1 MTYISINLKHDLNG
15 SVIGQKL
22 IDLSKPTV
30 MGILNITPDS
40 FFSGSRFS
48 LNSNQITD
56 QVGKMIADGAKFIDI
71 GGYST
76 RPNAN
81 DVSISEEIDR
91 VSPVIEV
98 ISKDFGNKIAISIDT
113 FRSKVAREAV
123 NAGATI
129 INDIAGGNLD
139 EEMFQTVAELQVPYI
154 LMHSR
159 GNPQTMDRLND
170 YKTGDGP
177 HLTLAVI
184 TELQEKVA
192 QLRALAVK
200 DIMIDPGFGFAKN
213 AKQGF
218 EMMRNLEAFK
228 VMDLPL
234 LVGISRKSMIWRTLN
249 ITADEALNGTTALN
263 MYALSQG
270 AKILRVHDVKEA
282 TETIRLYEELS
293 TAESSLSLL
302 QIQSKNHHG
311 HRLIQ

>member
-1 MTYISINLKHDLNG
+1 MTFISINHKHDPNEP
-15 SVIGQKL
+15 VIGQKL

-40 FFSGSRFS
+40 FFSGSRFTP
-48 LNSNQITD
+48 NSNQITD
-56 QVGKMIADGAKFIDI
+56 QVGKMISDGAVFIDI

-76 RPNAN
+76 RPDAS
-81 DVSISEEIDR
+81 DVSVAEEIDR

-98 ISKDFGNKIAISIDT
+98 IAQNFGDKVAISIDT

-159 GNPQTMDRLND
+159 GNPQTMNKLND
-170 YKTGDGP
+170 YQN
-177 HLTLAVI
+177 LTLDVI

-192 QLRALAVK
+192 QLRTLAVK
-200 DIMIDPGFGFAKN
+200 DIIIDPGFGFAKN

-218 EMMRNLEAFK
+218 EMMRNLDAFK

-263 MYALSQG
+263 MYALMQG

-282 TETIRLYEELS
+282 AETVRLFEEL
-293 TAESSLSLL
+293 
-302 QIQSKNHHG
+302 G
-311 HRLIQ
+311 G

>member
-1 MTYISINLKHDLNG
+1 M
-15 SVIGQKL
+15 GQKL
-22 IDLSKPTV
+22 IDLTKPTV

-40 FFSGSRFS
+40 FFSGSRYTP
-48 LNSNQITD
+48 NSNQIID
-56 QVGKMIADGAKFIDI
+56 QVGKMIADGASFIDI

-76 RPNAN
+76 RPDAD
-81 DVSISEEIDR
+81 DVSVVEEIDR
-91 VSPVIEV
+91 VTPVIEE
-98 ISKDFGNKIAISIDT
+98 IAQHFGDKVAISIDT
-113 FRSKVAREAV
+113 FRSKVACEAV
-123 NAGATI
+123 KAGATI

-159 GNPQTMDRLND
+159 GNPQTMNKLNE
-170 YKTGDGP
+170 YQN
-177 HLTLAVI
+177 LTLDVI

-200 DIMIDPGFGFAKN
+200 DIIIDPGFGFAKN

-249 ITADEALNGTTALN
+249 ITADEALNGTTVLN
-263 MYALSQG
+263 MYALMQG

-282 TETIRLYEELS
+282 MQTVRLFEEL
-293 TAESSLSLL
+293 
-302 QIQSKNHHG
+302 G
-311 HRLIQ
+311 G

>member
-1 MTYISINLKHDLNG
+1 
-15 SVIGQKL
+15 
-22 IDLSKPTV
+22 

-40 FFSGSRFS
+40 FFSGSRFK
-48 LNSNQITD
+48 LNSTQITD
-56 QVGKMIADGAKFIDI
+56 QVGKMIANGAVFIDI

-76 RPNAN
+76 RPNA
-81 DVSISEEIDR
+81 DHVSVSEEIDR
-91 VSPVIEV
+91 VLPVIELIV
-98 ISKDFGNKIAISIDT
+98 KEFGVKVVISIDT

-123 NAGATI
+123 KVGAAI

-159 GNPQTMDRLND
+159 GNPQTMNKLND
-170 YKTGDGP
+170 YQMDGISN
-177 HLTLAVI
+177 LTIDVI

-192 QLRALAVK
+192 KLRSLAVK
-200 DIMIDPGFGFAKN
+200 DIIIDPGFGFAKN
-213 AKQGF
+213 AKQSF
-218 EMMRNLEAFK
+218 EMMKNLEAFN

-263 MYALSQG
+263 MYALIQG

-282 TETIRLYEELS
+282 TETIRLFEEL
-293 TAESSLSLL
+293 E
-302 QIQSKNHHG
+302 KN
-311 HRLIQ
+311 

>member
-1 MTYISINLKHDLNG
+1 MTSISINHKHDLNRP
-15 SVIGQKL
+15 VIGQKL

-40 FFSGSRFS
+40 FFSGSRFTP
-48 LNSNQITD
+48 NSNQITD
-56 QVGKMIADGAKFIDI
+56 QVGKMIANGAVFIDI

-76 RPNAN
+76 RPDAD
-81 DVSISEEIDR
+81 DVSVSEEIDR

-123 NAGATI
+123 YAGATI

-159 GNPQTMDRLND
+159 GNPKTMNKLND
-170 YKTGDGP
+170 YNTGGVP

-184 TELQEKVA
+184 TDLQEKVA

-200 DIMIDPGFGFAKN
+200 DIIIDPGFGFAKN

-263 MYALSQG
+263 MYALMQG

-282 TETIRLYEELS
+282 TETIRLFEEL
-293 TAESSLSLL
+293 E
-302 QIQSKNHHG
+302 N
-311 HRLIQ
+311 

>member
-1 MTYISINLKHDLNG
+1 MTFISINHKYTPNEP
-15 SVIGQKL
+15 VIGQKL
-22 IDLSKPTV
+22 IDLSKPSV

-40 FFSGSRFS
+40 FFSGSRYTP
-48 LNSNQITD
+48 NSNQITD
-56 QVGKMIADGAKFIDI
+56 QVGKMIADGAVFIDI

-76 RPNAN
+76 RPDAS
-81 DVSISEEIDR
+81 DVSVAEEIDR

-98 ISKDFGNKIAISIDT
+98 IAQNFADKVAISIDT

-123 NAGATI
+123 KVGATI

-159 GNPQTMDRLND
+159 GNPQTMNKLND
-170 YKTGDGP
+170 YED
-177 HLTLAVI
+177 LTLDVI

-200 DIMIDPGFGFAKN
+200 DIIIDPGFGFAKN

-218 EMMRNLEAFK
+218 EMMRNLDAFK

-263 MYALSQG
+263 MYALMQG

-282 TETIRLYEELS
+282 METVRLFEELM
-293 TAESSLSLL
+293 E
-302 QIQSKNHHG
+302 KN
-311 HRLIQ
+311 

>member
-1 MTYISINLKHDLNG
+1 MTFISINHKLAPNEP
-15 SVIGQKL
+15 VIGQKL
-22 IDLSKPTV
+22 IDLSKPSV

-40 FFSGSRFS
+40 FFSGSRYTP
-48 LNSNQITD
+48 NSNQIID
-56 QVGKMIADGAKFIDI
+56 QVGKMIADGAMFIDI

-76 RPNAN
+76 RPDAD
-81 DVSISEEIDR
+81 DVSVSEEIDR

-98 ISKDFGNKIAISIDT
+98 IAQNFVDKVAISIDT

-123 NAGATI
+123 KAGATI

-159 GNPQTMDRLND
+159 GNPQTMSKLND
-170 YKTGDGP
+170 YQN
-177 HLTLAVI
+177 LTLEVI

-200 DIMIDPGFGFAKN
+200 DIIIDPGFGFAKN

-263 MYALSQG
+263 MYALMKG

-282 TETIRLYEELS
+282 AETVRLFEELG
-293 TAESSLSLL
+293 SSEC
-302 QIQSKNHHG
+302 
-311 HRLIQ
+311 

>member
-1 MTYISINLKHDLNG
+1 MTFISINQKRHPNG
-15 SVIGQKL
+15 PVMGQKL
-22 IDLSKPTV
+22 IDLTKPTV

-40 FFSGSRFS
+40 FFSGSRYTP
-48 LNSNQITD
+48 NSNQIID
-56 QVGKMIADGAKFIDI
+56 QVGKMIADGATFIDI

-76 RPNAN
+76 RPDAD
-81 DVSISEEIDR
+81 DVSVAEEIDR
-91 VSPVIEV
+91 VTPVIEE
-98 ISKDFGNKIAISIDT
+98 IAQHFGDKVAISIDT

-123 NAGATI
+123 KAGATI

-159 GNPQTMDRLND
+159 GNPQTMSKLND
-170 YKTGDGP
+170 YQN
-177 HLTLAVI
+177 LTLDVI

-200 DIMIDPGFGFAKN
+200 DIIIDPGFGFAKN

-249 ITADEALNGTTALN
+249 ITADEALNGTTVLN
-263 MYALSQG
+263 MYALMQG

-282 TETIRLYEELS
+282 MQTVRLFEEL
-293 TAESSLSLL
+293 
-302 QIQSKNHHG
+302 G
-311 HRLIQ
+311 G

>member
-1 MTYISINLKHDLNG
+1 MTFISINHKYTHNEP
-15 SVIGQKL
+15 VIGQKL
-22 IDLSKPTV
+22 IDLSKPSI

-40 FFSGSRFS
+40 FFSGSRYTP
-48 LNSNQITD
+48 NSNQIID
-56 QVGKMIADGAKFIDI
+56 QVGKMITDGAVFIDI

-76 RPNAN
+76 RPDAD
-81 DVSISEEIDR
+81 DVSVAEEIDR

-98 ISKDFGNKIAISIDT
+98 IAQNFGDKVAISIDT

-123 NAGATI
+123 KVGATI

-139 EEMFQTVAELQVPYI
+139 EEMFQAVAELQVPYI

-159 GNPQTMDRLND
+159 GNPQTMNNLND
-170 YKTGDGP
+170 YQN
-177 HLTLAVI
+177 LTLDVI

-192 QLRALAVK
+192 ELRALGVK
-200 DIMIDPGFGFAKN
+200 DIIIDPGFGFAKN

-249 ITADEALNGTTALN
+249 ITANEALNGTTALN
-263 MYALSQG
+263 MYALMQG

-282 TETIRLYEELS
+282 MQTVKLFEEL
-293 TAESSLSLL
+293 
-302 QIQSKNHHG
+302 G
-311 HRLIQ
+311 G

>member
-1 MTYISINLKHDLNG
+1 MTFISINHKYTPNEP
-15 SVIGQKL
+15 VIGQKL
-22 IDLSKPTV
+22 IDLSKPSV

-40 FFSGSRFS
+40 FFSGSRYTP
-48 LNSNQITD
+48 NCNQITD
-56 QVGKMIADGAKFIDI
+56 QVGKMIADGALFIDI

-76 RPNAN
+76 RPDAS
-81 DVSISEEIDR
+81 DVSVAEEIDR

-98 ISKDFGNKIAISIDT
+98 IAQNFADKVAISIDT

-123 NAGATI
+123 KVGATI

-139 EEMFQTVAELQVPYI
+139 EDMFQTVAELQVPYI

-159 GNPQTMDRLND
+159 GNPQTMNKLND
-170 YKTGDGP
+170 YKD
-177 HLTLAVI
+177 LTLDVI

-200 DIMIDPGFGFAKN
+200 DIIIDPGFGFAKN

-218 EMMRNLEAFK
+218 EMMRNLDAFK

-263 MYALSQG
+263 MYALMQG

-282 TETIRLYEELS
+282 MQTVRLFEEL
-293 TAESSLSLL
+293 
-302 QIQSKNHHG
+302 II
-311 HRLIQ
+311 R

>member
-1 MTYISINLKHDLNG
+1 MTFISINHKHTPNVP
-15 SVIGQKL
+15 VIGQKL
-22 IDLSKPTV
+22 IDLSKPSV

-40 FFSGSRFS
+40 FFSGSRYTP
-48 LNSNQITD
+48 NSNQITD
-56 QVGKMIADGAKFIDI
+56 QVGKMIADGAVFIDI

-76 RPNAN
+76 RPDAS
-81 DVSISEEIDR
+81 DVSVADEIDR

-98 ISKDFGNKIAISIDT
+98 IAQNFADKVAISIDT

-123 NAGATI
+123 KVGATI

-159 GNPQTMDRLND
+159 GNPQTMSKLND
-170 YKTGDGP
+170 YQN
-177 HLTLAVI
+177 LTIDVI

-200 DIMIDPGFGFAKN
+200 DIIIDPGFGFAKN

-228 VMDLPL
+228 IMDLPL

-263 MYALSQG
+263 MYALMQG

-282 TETIRLYEELS
+282 TQTVRLFEEL
-293 TAESSLSLL
+293 E
-302 QIQSKNHHG
+302 KV
-311 HRLIQ
+311 

>member
-1 MTYISINLKHDLNG
+1 MTFISINQKRHPNG
-15 SVIGQKL
+15 PVMGQKL
-22 IDLSKPTV
+22 IDLTKPTV

-40 FFSGSRFS
+40 FFSGSRYTP
-48 LNSNQITD
+48 NSNQIID
-56 QVGKMIADGAKFIDI
+56 QVGKMIADGASFIDI

-76 RPNAN
+76 RPDAD
-81 DVSISEEIDR
+81 DVSVAEEIDR
-91 VSPVIEV
+91 VTPVIEE
-98 ISKDFGNKIAISIDT
+98 IAQHFGDKVAISIDT

-123 NAGATI
+123 KAGATI

-159 GNPQTMDRLND
+159 GNPQTMSKLND
-170 YKTGDGP
+170 YQN
-177 HLTLAVI
+177 LTLDVI

-200 DIMIDPGFGFAKN
+200 DIIIDPGFGFAKN

-249 ITADEALNGTTALN
+249 ITADEALNGTTVLN
-263 MYALSQG
+263 MYALMQG

-282 TETIRLYEELS
+282 MQTVRLFEEL
-293 TAESSLSLL
+293 
-302 QIQSKNHHG
+302 G
-311 HRLIQ
+311 G

>member
-1 MTYISINLKHDLNG
+1 MTFISINHKHDPNG
-15 SVIGQKL
+15 PIIGQKL
-22 IDLSKPTV
+22 IDLSKPSV

-40 FFSGSRFS
+40 FFSGSRYTP
-48 LNSNQITD
+48 NSNQIID
-56 QVGKMIADGAKFIDI
+56 QVGKMIADGATFIDI

-76 RPNAN
+76 RPDAD
-81 DVSISEEIDR
+81 DVSVSEEIDR
-91 VSPVIEV
+91 VSPVIEG
-98 ISKDFGNKIAISIDT
+98 IAQNFGDNVAISIDT

-123 NAGATI
+123 KAGATI

-139 EEMFQTVAELQVPYI
+139 EEMFQTVSELQVPYI

-159 GNPQTMDRLND
+159 GNPQTMNKLND
-170 YKTGDGP
+170 YQN
-177 HLTLAVI
+177 LTLDVI

-200 DIMIDPGFGFAKN
+200 DIIIDPGFGFAKN

-234 LVGISRKSMIWRTLN
+234 LVGISRKSMIWRTLS
-249 ITADEALNGTTALN
+249 ITADEALNGTTTLN
-263 MYALSQG
+263 MYALMQG

-282 TETIRLYEELS
+282 IQTVRLYEELNS
-293 TAESSLSLL
+293 
-302 QIQSKNHHG
+302 
-311 HRLIQ
+311 

>member
-1 MTYISINLKHDLNG
+1 MAFISINQKHSSNG
-15 SVIGQKL
+15 PVIGQKL
-22 IDLSKPTV
+22 MDLSNPTV

-40 FFSGSRFS
+40 FFSGSRYTP
-48 LNSNQITD
+48 NSNQLTD
-56 QVGKMIADGAKFIDI
+56 QVGKMIADGATFIDI

-76 RPNAN
+76 RPDAD
-81 DVSISEEIDR
+81 DVSVSEEIDR
-91 VSPVIEV
+91 VTPVIEE
-98 ISKDFGNKIAISIDT
+98 ISKNFGDKVAISIDT

-139 EEMFQTVAELQVPYI
+139 EEMFQTVADLDVSYI

-159 GNPQTMDRLND
+159 GNPQTMNKLND
-170 YKTGDGP
+170 YQN
-177 HLTLAVI
+177 LTLDVI

-200 DIMIDPGFGFAKN
+200 DIIIDPGFGFAKN

-228 VMDLPL
+228 VMNLPL

-249 ITADEALNGTTALN
+249 ITANEALNGTTVLN
-263 MYALSQG
+263 IYALMQG

-282 TETIRLYEELS
+282 MQTVRLFEEL
-293 TAESSLSLL
+293 
-302 QIQSKNHHG
+302 G
-311 HRLIQ
+311 Y

>member
-1 MTYISINLKHDLNG
+1 MTFISINQKHTLSE

-22 IDLSKPTV
+22 IDLSKPSV

-40 FFSGSRFS
+40 FFSGSRYTP
-48 LNSNQITD
+48 NSNQITD
-56 QVGKMIADGAKFIDI
+56 QVGKMIADGAVFIDI

-76 RPNAN
+76 RPDASE
-81 DVSISEEIDR
+81 VSVAEEIDR

-98 ISKDFGNKIAISIDT
+98 IAQNFGDKVAISIDT

-123 NAGATI
+123 KVGATI

-159 GNPQTMDRLND
+159 GNPQTMNKLTD
-170 YKTGDGP
+170 YKN
-177 HLTLAVI
+177 LTLDVI

-200 DIMIDPGFGFAKN
+200 DIFIDPGFGFAKN

-228 VMDLPL
+228 IMDVPL

-249 ITADEALNGTTALN
+249 ITAAEALNGTTALN
-263 MYALSQG
+263 MYALMQG

-282 TETIRLYEELS
+282 TQTVRLFEELGY
-293 TAESSLSLL
+293 E
-302 QIQSKNHHG
+302 
-311 HRLIQ
+311 

>member
-1 MTYISINLKHDLNG
+1 MTFISINHKHTPNVP
-15 SVIGQKL
+15 VIGQKL
-22 IDLSKPTV
+22 IDLSKPSV

-40 FFSGSRFS
+40 FFSGSRYTP
-48 LNSNQITD
+48 NSNQITD
-56 QVGKMIADGAKFIDI
+56 QVGKMIADGATFIDI

-76 RPNAN
+76 RPDAD
-81 DVSISEEIDR
+81 DVSIIEEIDR
-91 VSPVIEV
+91 VLPVIEV
-98 ISKDFGNKIAISIDT
+98 ITQNFGEEVAISIDT
-113 FRSKVAREAV
+113 FRSQVAREAV
-123 NAGATI
+123 KVGATI

-159 GNPQTMDRLND
+159 GNPQTMNRLND
-170 YKTGDGP
+170 YKD
-177 HLTLAVI
+177 LTLDVI

-200 DIMIDPGFGFAKN
+200 DIIIDPGFGFAKN

-263 MYALSQG
+263 MYALMQG
-270 AKILRVHDVKEA
+270 AKILRVHDVKA
-282 TETIRLYEELS
+282 AAETVRLFEELG
-293 TAESSLSLL
+293 LVG
-302 QIQSKNHHG
+302 I
-311 HRLIQ
+311 

>member
-1 MTYISINLKHDLNG
+1 MTFISINHQHAPNEP
-15 SVIGQKL
+15 VIGQKL
-22 IDLSKPTV
+22 IDLSKPSV

-40 FFSGSRFS
+40 FFSGSRYTP
-48 LNSNQITD
+48 NSNQIID
-56 QVGKMIADGAKFIDI
+56 QVAKMIADGAVFIDI

-76 RPNAN
+76 RPDAD
-81 DVSISEEIDR
+81 DVSVAEEIDR

-98 ISKDFGNKIAISIDT
+98 IAQNFGDKVAISIDT

-123 NAGATI
+123 KVGATI

-159 GNPQTMDRLND
+159 GNPQTMNKLNV
-170 YKTGDGP
+170 YQN
-177 HLTLAVI
+177 LTLDVI

-192 QLRALAVK
+192 QLRALSVK
-200 DIMIDPGFGFAKN
+200 DIIIDPGFGFAKN

-249 ITADEALNGTTALN
+249 ITPDEALNGTTALN
-263 MYALSQG
+263 MYALMQG

-282 TETIRLYEELS
+282 TETIRLFEELGS
-293 TAESSLSLL
+293 FES
-302 QIQSKNHHG
+302 
-311 HRLIQ
+311 

>member
-1 MTYISINLKHDLNG
+1 MTFISINHKYTPNEP
-15 SVIGQKL
+15 VIGQKL
-22 IDLSKPTV
+22 IDLSKPSI

-40 FFSGSRFS
+40 FFSGSRYTP
-48 LNSNQITD
+48 NSNQIID
-56 QVGKMIADGAKFIDI
+56 QVGKMITDGAVFIDI

-76 RPNAN
+76 RPDAD
-81 DVSISEEIDR
+81 DVSVAEEIDR

-98 ISKDFGNKIAISIDT
+98 IAQNFGDKVAISIDT
-113 FRSKVAREAV
+113 FRSKVARESV
-123 NAGATI
+123 KVGATI

-139 EEMFQTVAELQVPYI
+139 EEMFLAVAELQVPYI

-159 GNPQTMDRLND
+159 GNPQTMNNLND
-170 YKTGDGP
+170 YQN
-177 HLTLAVI
+177 LTLDVI

-192 QLRALAVK
+192 ELRALGVK
-200 DIMIDPGFGFAKN
+200 DIIIDPGFGFAKN

-249 ITADEALNGTTALN
+249 ITANEALNGTTALN
-263 MYALSQG
+263 MYALMQG

-282 TETIRLYEELS
+282 MQTVRLFEEL
-293 TAESSLSLL
+293 
-302 QIQSKNHHG
+302 G
-311 HRLIQ
+311 G

>member
-1 MTYISINLKHDLNG
+1 M
-15 SVIGQKL
+15 GQKL
-22 IDLSKPTV
+22 IDLTKPTV

-40 FFSGSRFS
+40 FFSGSRYTP
-48 LNSNQITD
+48 NSNQIID
-56 QVGKMIADGAKFIDI
+56 QVGKMIADGASFIDI

-76 RPNAN
+76 RPDAD
-81 DVSISEEIDR
+81 DVSVVEEIDR
-91 VSPVIEV
+91 VTPVIEV
-98 ISKDFGNKIAISIDT
+98 IAQHFGDKVAISIDT
-113 FRSKVAREAV
+113 FRSKVACEAV
-123 NAGATI
+123 KAGATI

-159 GNPQTMDRLND
+159 GNPQTMNKLND
-170 YKTGDGP
+170 YQN
-177 HLTLAVI
+177 LTLDVI

-200 DIMIDPGFGFAKN
+200 DIIIDTGFGFAKN

-249 ITADEALNGTTALN
+249 ITADEALNGTTVLN
-263 MYALSQG
+263 MYALMQG

-282 TETIRLYEELS
+282 MQTVRLFEEL
-293 TAESSLSLL
+293 
-302 QIQSKNHHG
+302 G
-311 HRLIQ
+311 G

>member
-1 MTYISINLKHDLNG
+1 MTFISINHKHDPNG
-15 SVIGQKL
+15 PIIGQKL
-22 IDLSKPTV
+22 IDLSKPSV

-40 FFSGSRFS
+40 FFSGSRYTP
-48 LNSNQITD
+48 NSNQIID
-56 QVGKMIADGAKFIDI
+56 QVGKMIADGATFIDI
-71 GGYST
+71 GGHST
-76 RPNAN
+76 RPDAD
-81 DVSISEEIDR
+81 DVSVSEEIDR
-91 VSPVIEV
+91 VSRVIEG
-98 ISKDFGNKIAISIDT
+98 IAQNFGDNVAISIDT

-123 NAGATI
+123 KAGATI

-139 EEMFQTVAELQVPYI
+139 EEMFQTVSELQVPYI

-159 GNPQTMDRLND
+159 GNPQTMNKLND
-170 YKTGDGP
+170 YQN
-177 HLTLAVI
+177 LTLDVI

-200 DIMIDPGFGFAKN
+200 DIIIDPGFGFAKN

-249 ITADEALNGTTALN
+249 ITADEALNGTTTLN
-263 MYALSQG
+263 MYALMQG

-282 TETIRLYEELS
+282 MQTVRLFEELNS
-293 TAESSLSLL
+293 
-302 QIQSKNHHG
+302 
-311 HRLIQ
+311 

>member
-1 MTYISINLKHDLNG
+1 MAFISINQKHNLK
-15 SVIGQKL
+15 VPVMGQKL
-22 IDLSKPTV
+22 IDLTKPTV

-40 FFSGSRFS
+40 FFSGSRYTP
-48 LNSNQITD
+48 NSNQIID
-56 QVGKMIADGAKFIDI
+56 QVGKMIVDGASFIDI

-76 RPNAN
+76 RPDSNE
-81 DVSISEEIDR
+81 VSVAEEIDR
-91 VSPVIEV
+91 VTPVIEV
-98 ISKDFGNKIAISIDT
+98 IAQSFGDKVAISIDT

-123 NAGATI
+123 KAGATI

-159 GNPQTMDRLND
+159 GNPQTMSKLND
-170 YKTGDGP
+170 YQN
-177 HLTLAVI
+177 LTLDVI
-184 TELQEKVA
+184 TELQGKVA

-200 DIMIDPGFGFAKN
+200 DIIIDPGFGFAKN

-249 ITADEALNGTTALN
+249 ITADEALNGTTVLN
-263 MYALSQG
+263 MYALMQG
-270 AKILRVHDVKEA
+270 VKILRVHDVKEA
-282 TETIRLYEELS
+282 MQTVRLFEEL
-293 TAESSLSLL
+293 
-302 QIQSKNHHG
+302 G
-311 HRLIQ
+311 G